1 MAYSAMCSAPDQT
14 KPGARG
20 TAAWAAGPE
29 EAAAPKWRKTQP
41 KQWRKK
47 SFDWG
52 STRILGRKRYSTYT
66 QHYSTTKCPVMLGL
80 LPCFMASFFRAQVY
94 PGLKFVMRIFAN
106 CSSIFSHP
114 SSNNLQIFLVS
125 FIWIFSNVQIQNCR
139 KNMKESSR
147 LIFPFGAHGGCAC
160 QGFLGLGSGQI
171 SAQRGHI
178 SAQID

>member
-1 MAYSAMCSAPDQT
+1 MAYSAMCSAPDLT

-52 STRILGRKRYSTYT
+52 STRILGRKRYPTYT

-94 PGLKFVMRIFAN
+94 PGLKFVMRIFGRIVHPFFHIHHRTIFRFSYMFHSFGFFPMFRSKIVERIWKN
-106 CSSIFSHP
+106 PPDWSSP
-114 SSNNLQIFLVS
+114 L
-125 FIWIFSNVQIQNCR
+125 
-139 KNMKESSR
+139 
-147 LIFPFGAHGGCAC
+147 AHMEAAHVKA
-160 QGFLGLGSGQI
+160 S
-171 SAQRGHI
+171 
-178 SAQID
+178 